1 MYDILK
7 RVIGTGSYK
16 LANVL
21 QKIDN
26 VWAEG
31 EITDAQ
37 RDELRTMA
45 QNGANTV
52 GEVDML
58 AWMIDMDRR
67 MRAMEAA
74 QKDKPDQEEHP
85 PYLEGK
91 WYYTGDKCSENGK
104 NYTCTAPEGV
114 VCVWSPSTYPAY
126 WKEEV

>member
-7 RVIGTGSYK
+7 RVIGTGNYK

-31 EITDAQ
+31 EISDAQ

-45 QNGANTV
+45 QNGANTA

-67 MRAMEAA
+67 MRAMEAVQQA
-74 QKDKPDQEEHP
+74 KPDQEEYP
-85 PYLEGK
+85 AYVEGK
-91 WYYTGDKCSENGK
+91 WYYACDKCSENGK

>member
-58 AWMIDMDRR
+58 AWMIDMDLR

-74 QKDKPDQEEHP
+74 QQVKPDEAEYP
-85 PYLEGK
+85 AYVEGK
-91 WYYTGDKCSENGK
+91 WYYSGDKCSENGK

>member
-7 RVIGTGSYK
+7 RVIGTGNYK

-45 QNGANTV
+45 QNGANTA

-74 QKDKPDQEEHP
+74 QQVKPDQEEYP
-85 PYLEGK
+85 AYVEGK
-91 WYYTGDKCSENGK
+91 WYYAGDKCSENGK

-126 WKEEV
+126 WQEEV